1 VQLMQSPTLEYLFYV
16 AQIGITMS
24 PLSNT
29 VNSIPYLENP
39 FPTFFRRGLKVSLA
53 TNEPLHFH
61 YTQEPLIEEYS
72 IAHKIWKLSYNDLCE
87 VARNSV
93 LISGFSDA
101 FKSTALGPLHFL
113 HSPLGNDVKKSR
125 VSDIR
130 VAYRYETYHTELN
143 FLDDLLG
150 DSMPRALQMLEKEVD
165 IYEEKTGTKVEMPAD
180 GLDGDEVETVESL
193 QAQIQEATMQIKRGK
208 IQMQSLAEANIQLT
222 KEIQRILKSSREP
235 MKLSANLSD
244 LSQFLQSQ

>member
-1 VQLMQSPTLEYLFYV
+1 
-16 AQIGITMS
+16 
-24 PLSNT
+24 
-29 VNSIPYLENP
+29 
-39 FPTFFRRGLKVSLA
+39 
-53 TNEPLHFH
+53 
-61 YTQEPLIEEYS
+61 
-72 IAHKIWKLSYNDLCE
+72 
-87 VARNSV
+87 
-93 LISGFSDA
+93 
-101 FKSTALGPLHFL
+101 
-113 HSPLGNDVKKSR
+113 VKKSR

-165 IYEEKTGTKVEMPAD
+165 IYEEKTGTKVEMPTD
-180 GLDGDEVETVESL
+180 GLDGEEVETVESL

-235 MKLSANLSD
+235 MKLSANLND